1 MYNLVKA
8 TVIAAL
14 FAITPPALA
23 LDLDAMTD
31 REKDLFG
38 QQVREY
44 LLQNPEVIM
53 QVFSIL
59 EQRQQATELQEDT
72 ALVNAY
78 LSEIQN
84 DGFSWVGGNPD
95 GDITLVEFLDYK
107 CGYCRKAHNEVA
119 NLVKTDGNIKL
130 VVKEYPILGEA
141 SYDLSRAAVA
151 TLQGLGSDA
160 YKKMYNQFIKHD
172 GPVTNEVITFLAN
185 KVNLDGQIIVAKMD
199 DPSVADQI
207 AKTRQLGEDLNI
219 NGTPTFIINGEIIRG
234 YVPADTMKVIIAELR
249 TQTQ

>member
-107 CGYCRKAHNEVA
+107 CGYCR
-119 NLVKTDGNIKL
+119 
-130 VVKEYPILGEA
+130 
-141 SYDLSRAAVA
+141 
-151 TLQGLGSDA
+151 
-160 YKKMYNQFIKHD
+160 
-172 GPVTNEVITFLAN
+172 
-185 KVNLDGQIIVAKMD
+185 
-199 DPSVADQI
+199 
-207 AKTRQLGEDLNI
+207 
-219 NGTPTFIINGEIIRG
+219 
-234 YVPADTMKVIIAELR
+234 
-249 TQTQ
+249 